1 MPNGYD
7 NNIFS
12 SKRFMCSNLGF
23 FSRQILRLDG
33 IVYQR
38 SSALTQC
45 AKKGISKNGF
55 FPTTLRTGMIV
66 PHTFIDSYTF
76 SQPYAPYSRPYVY
89 SIWVQRLNML
99 ILDEEKALLYGS
111 KIDFNP
117 NII

>member
-1 MPNGYD
+1 MPNGYN

-45 AKKGISKNGF
+45 AKKGMNKNVF
-55 FPTTLRTGMIV
+55 FFNYSMDWN
-66 PHTFIDSYTF
+66 DSTP
-76 SQPYAPYSRPYVY
+76 QGRWNLVAR
-89 SIWVQRLNML
+89 
-99 ILDEEKALLYGS
+99 YGS
-111 KIDFNP
+111 CHTN
-117 NII
+117 N